1 VQNQDLPFEPS
12 SWSSR
17 LNLFRIEGQASK
29 NVLASLQGHGEVHT
43 QQGLLCKVFFLSV
56 REPYDEMG
64 GRRMLQIIHQKD
76 KRALSKNL
84 QSRKI
89 TVHP

>member
-1 VQNQDLPFEPS
+1 MVKYIHN
-12 SWSSR
+12 
-17 LNLFRIEGQASK
+17 
-29 NVLASLQGHGEVHT
+29 
-43 QQGLLCKVFFLSV
+43 KVCYARFFFLSV

-64 GRRMLQIIHQKD
+64 GRKMLQIIHQKD